1 MFSKDTTETPY
12 MLKWVLDQVH
22 DRLPA
27 PRPSRADDV
36 SKYEEEM
43 LWKVVKTRIEYLAY
57 GCAGEQAASKER
69 KEEVEQLTSTLREIQ
84 KSHVGLPPET
94 EGSSKIDE
102 KSEVK
107 TAPKPKTEDRGK
119 GQKIAKT

>member
-1 MFSKDTTETPY
+1 

-22 DRLPA
+22 NRLPA

-69 KEEVEQLTSTLREIQ
+69 KEEVEQLTSTLREMQ
-84 KSHVGLPPET
+84 KSHIGLPPET
-94 EGSSKIDE
+94 EGSSKTDE
-102 KSEVK
+102 NYEVK
-107 TAPKPKTEDRGK
+107 TTLAPKTEGRGK
-119 GQKIAKT
+119 GKGITKT